1 MAVGKKTGGRKKGVA
16 NKITAARKVAIADA
30 VAKGV
35 DPLHVMLENMAHFQQ
50 SAIDA
55 EKILKGLT
63 AEDICGREL
72 EPAEQ
77 FKVLLAEVKKAA
89 GLRQMAQECARDAAP
104 YVHAKLAS
112 MTVAGDPNKPLNVI
126 NTVEMVIVRPTA
138 TDSGGI

>member
-1 MAVGKKTGGRKKGVA
+1 MRGGNRSGSGRKKGVPG
-16 NKITAARKVAIADA
+16 KKTVERLAIASA
-30 VAKGV
+30 AKARGI

-50 SAIDA
+50 SAVDA

-63 AEDICGREL
+63 AKDICGRQL

-104 YVHAKLAS
+104 YVHPRLTS
-112 MTVAGDPNKPLNVI
+112 IGGTPDSPVELVIRWGDEK
-126 NTVEMVIVRPTA
+126 
-138 TDSGGI
+138 